1 MSIKKTQQKIN
12 KVSTKTMD
20 YKRNPNCNW
29 KKKDSCV
36 GSNKIF
42 YINNIKHIETASQ
55 LY

>member
-1 MSIKKTQQKIN
+1 MLIKFQQKPWII
-12 KVSTKTMD
+12 KGIQIAIE
-20 YKRNPNCNW
+20 